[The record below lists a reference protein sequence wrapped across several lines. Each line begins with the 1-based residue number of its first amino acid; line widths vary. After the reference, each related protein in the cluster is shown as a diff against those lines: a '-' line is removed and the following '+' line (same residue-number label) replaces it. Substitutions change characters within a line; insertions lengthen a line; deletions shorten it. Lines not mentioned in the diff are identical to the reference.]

1 MKPQAQKDIPSSV
14 ITENG
19 VKQFTEEV
27 EGIDL
32 EVGMILREDNED
44 DEIFNWEMENLK
56 FYIRQT
62 VMGPS
67 YLKYVVIDFFYWK
80 VLCSEDFSIQ
90 NEAIVTK
97 EDVQNLTFLCKS
109 EIDSVGRI
117 ISGVLRI
124 FKLESSVGQY
134 VIDRLGNLGMLPDFL
149 VYTILLIRN

>member
-67 YLKYVVIDFFYWK
+67 YLKYVVIDFFY
-80 VLCSEDFSIQ
+80 
-90 NEAIVTK
+90 
-97 EDVQNLTFLCKS
+97 
-109 EIDSVGRI
+109 
-117 ISGVLRI
+117 
-124 FKLESSVGQY
+124 
-134 VIDRLGNLGMLPDFL
+134 
-149 VYTILLIRN
+149 